1 MAVSRGS
8 LPRASTLSPTYAP
21 SHARYAISCQPM
33 YTQTPMVLQQM
44 SQSSQHQST
53 ARIRVPSGSFGI
65 AQQGLLFE
73 GVCLNLFRPGWND
86 WNGTRLLVV
95 VRSIPTCF
103 VSNLNFQANEQPTP
117 TKNSPSDFCGGTAQ
131 LDSKTGVPS
140 RGQRVLLTQ
149 RMTFHANICLLY
161 TSPSPRDQRGSRMPS
176 SA

>member
-1 MAVSRGS
+1 M
-8 LPRASTLSPTYAP
+8 
-21 SHARYAISCQPM
+21 
-33 YTQTPMVLQQM
+33 
-44 SQSSQHQST
+44 
-53 ARIRVPSGSFGI
+53 
-65 AQQGLLFE
+65 
-73 GVCLNLFRPGWND
+73 CLNLFRPGWNE

-117 TKNSPSDFCGGTAQ
+117 TKNSPTDFCGGTAQ

-149 RMTFHANICLLY
+149 RTTLHANRAQGKRQSRLAIQVEPSGEAYLVEVMISPSRLDDDSRNFYDTSSTILPEIYRQSLVRRPVFSLVRLLVRPCLLY
-161 TSPSPRDQRGSRMPS
+161 TSPSPRDLSTSRMPS